1 MSVHAVDRGDL
12 ETTVVTFKF
21 LVSTFYMISHNFLTL
36 ILKARVFTIK
46 MVESLTVSAEAAEGM
61 LSYWPL
67 NLKPF
72 SQKLKIRPDMLAS
85 SCSCKGILK
94 SAFFFAFQRIFY

>member
-1 MSVHAVDRGDL
+1 
-12 ETTVVTFKF
+12 
-21 LVSTFYMISHNFLTL
+21 MISTNFLTL

-46 MVESLTVSAEAAEGM
+46 MLEYLTVSAEAAEGM

-72 SQKLKIRPDMLAS
+72 SQKSLILAS
-85 SCSCKGILK
+85 
-94 SAFFFAFQRIFY
+94 